1 MRNFAGN
8 DGIHYSFD
16 AVLHVTAKDSDNDY
30 DEIILY
36 ESTTPS
42 GIQNII
48 DKTSTAHKI
57 LRNGQIIIIAN
68 ENIYSV
74 DGRKI
79 E

>member
-1 MRNFAGN
+1 MGI

-16 AVLHVTAKDSDNDY
+16 DTVHVTAKDSDNDY
-30 DEIILY
+30 DEIILN

-42 GIQNII
+42 GIQNIT

-57 LRNGQIIIIAN
+57 LRNGQILIIAN

>member
-1 MRNFAGN
+1 MGI

-16 AVLHVTAKDSDNDY
+16 DTVHVTAKDSDNDY
-30 DEIILY
+30 DEIILN

-57 LRNGQIIIIAN
+57 LRNRQILIIAN
-68 ENIYSV
+68 GNIYSV